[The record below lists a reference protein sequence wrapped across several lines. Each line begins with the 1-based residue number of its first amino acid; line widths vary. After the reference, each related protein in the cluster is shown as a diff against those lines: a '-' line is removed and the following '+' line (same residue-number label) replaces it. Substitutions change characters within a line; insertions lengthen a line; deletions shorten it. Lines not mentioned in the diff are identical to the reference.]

1 MMKKILSLILAVTVL
16 LSAAVPAMAT
26 ETIYTRSSKRIE
38 AVGRLDSDGDGKAEG
53 GQEGPVLPPELI
65 VDLEWETMEFVYS
78 TGEYDPDGMYF
89 TSGWQAGSKNITVSN
104 RSTVAITVKTVHT
117 PAANK
122 VNITLTNP
130 DFELAAAATAANTVK
145 NPGTAKKDTV
155 EASVAADEEPISK
168 DKESIGTITLTIA
181 KKA

>member
-1 MMKKILSLILAVTVL
+1 MKKLLSLILAVTVL
-16 LSAAVPAMAT
+16 LSAALPATAA
-26 ETIYTRSSKRIE
+26 ETIYASSSKRIN
-38 AVGRLDSDGDGKAEG
+38 AVGRLDSDSDGKAEG

-78 TGEYDPDGMYF
+78 TGEYDPDGLYF
-89 TSGWQAGSKNITVSN
+89 TSGWQAGSKSITVSN
-104 RSTVAITVKTVHT
+104 RSLVAITVKTAHT

-122 VNITLTNP
+122 VDITLTNP
-130 DFELAAAATAANTVK
+130 SFTLAAAATAANTAAK
-145 NPGTAKKDTV
+145 PGTVKKDTIK
-155 EASVAADEEPISK
+155 ASVAADEEPISK